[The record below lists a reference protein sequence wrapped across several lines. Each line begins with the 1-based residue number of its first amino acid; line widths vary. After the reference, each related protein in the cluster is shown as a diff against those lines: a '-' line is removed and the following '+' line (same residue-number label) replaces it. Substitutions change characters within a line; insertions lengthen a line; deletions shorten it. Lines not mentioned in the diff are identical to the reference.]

1 MIEIK
6 DHPWFIGVQFHPEF
20 QSTPKVAHPLFKSF
34 VAAARA
40 HKAQNS
46 SLASKVEKCAAKS
59 VDNGKAP
66 TTGRASQEAAALLET
81 K

>member
-34 VAAARA
+34 VAAARV

-46 SLASKVEKCAAKS
+46 NLASKVEKNSAKTADS
-59 VDNGKAP
+59 GRIP
-66 TTGRASQEAAALLET
+66 TSRTSQEADALLET